1 MINSLTG
8 SSTLSNLNS
17 LSTNSTLSI
26 NNLNATST
34 TIFNK
39 TNFSSLS
46 VVGDI
51 NTSGLSVFNTLS
63 GKQNNLTF
71 SNPLLNTS
79 NSISLKYDN
88 TKLNVDASGNLTV
101 VSGGPS
107 QWTTTGTS
115 IFYTTNNTVN
125 TTNPVLRV
133 TSNSI
138 DCVATDGTTR
148 LPLSFG
154 GGALT
159 FNSNGRPV
167 LNKMLLTN
175 AFPADTK
182 ASIESLLFN
191 EGGIISSV
199 FGGDSILT
207 GYWGVA
213 VNLNYGGWANGSGGG
228 NNTQS
233 YVPGW
238 SAFTVNMRSST
249 SQTTFD
255 RRLFT
260 IMPDGNVSC
269 TGTLTASGKIN
280 ADNGILFI
288 NAADGTTGGT
298 KGIIFR
304 SGYETP
310 NNNNHNCSILTYDH
324 DANGFCDGLSINGFD
339 GISFCTGSNTR
350 LERMRITKEGN
361 VACGGSISCNRISL
375 SDACIVSGNVGIKN
389 ANPWVDLNLG
399 NVAVGGSSGELV
411 FAKNNAGGGIRQ
423 FKQGISSN
431 FFFCLGDCG
440 NVNNS
445 SAPWTLQM
453 ALSYQAPAS
462 SFTITSSG
470 QLIVTGGYATSDE
483 RIKTNIKTIE
493 NALEKT
499 LLLRGVEYNN
509 FKIDPD
515 KKCLGLVAQ
524 EVELIIPEV
533 VSVNEMDNIKCISY
547 NSLIGVLIEAIK
559 ELNNKVFKLENIL
572 KNNNLN

>member
-1 MINSLTG
+1 MGWNAI
-8 SSTLSNLNS
+8 SNLN
-17 LSTNSTLSI
+17 LNGNVLV
-26 NNLNATST
+26 NN
-34 TIFNK
+34 
-39 TNFSSLS
+39 
-46 VVGDI
+46 G
-51 NTSGLSVFNTLS
+51 
-63 GKQNNLTF
+63 
-71 SNPLLNTS
+71 
-79 NSISLKYDN
+79 
-88 TKLNVDASGNLTV
+88 
-101 VSGGPS
+101 
-107 QWTTTGTS
+107 
-115 IFYTTNNTVN
+115 
-125 TTNPVLRV
+125 
-133 TSNSI
+133 
-138 DCVATDGTTR
+138 
-148 LPLSFG
+148 
-154 GGALT
+154 
-159 FNSNGRPV
+159 
-167 LNKMLLTN
+167 LLT
-175 AFPADTK
+175 
-182 ASIESLLFN
+182 
-191 EGGIISSV
+191 
-199 FGGDSILT
+199 
-207 GYWGVA
+207 
-213 VNLNYGGWANGSGGG
+213 
-228 NNTQS
+228 
-233 YVPGW
+233 
-238 SAFTVNMRSST
+238 
-249 SQTTFD
+249 
-255 RRLFT
+255 
-260 IMPDGNVSC
+260 
-269 TGTLTASGKIN
+269 
-280 ADNGILFI
+280 I
-288 NAADGTTGGT
+288 NAADWSNSGT

-304 SGYETP
+304 NGYDIP
-310 NNNNHNCSILTYDH
+310 NDNNHNCSILTYDH
-324 DANGFCDGLSINGFD
+324 DNQGFSDGLSINAFD

-350 LERMRITKEGN
+350 LERMRITSAGN

-375 SDACIVSGNVGIKN
+375 SDACIVAGNVGIKN

-399 NVAVGGSSGELV
+399 NVAVGGSSGEIV
-411 FAKNNAGGGIRQ
+411 FAKNNGGGGLRQ

-533 VSVNEMDNIKCISY
+533 VSVNEMDDIKCISY